1 MRHPDGLIPRPVMAF
16 AVMVALLVIPALLG
30 A

>member
-1 MRHPDGLIPRPVMAF
+1 MPSEGLIPRPVMAF
-16 AVMVALLVIPALLG
+16 AVMIAMLLVPAALG